1 MNICSKQV
9 NNVYFLEHSTK
20 IRPTFMYTTIN
31 SNHVSNYKIITL
43 KVPFNYNV
51 MNIIADRNIGH

>member
-20 IRPTFMYTTIN
+20 ICPTFMYTTIN